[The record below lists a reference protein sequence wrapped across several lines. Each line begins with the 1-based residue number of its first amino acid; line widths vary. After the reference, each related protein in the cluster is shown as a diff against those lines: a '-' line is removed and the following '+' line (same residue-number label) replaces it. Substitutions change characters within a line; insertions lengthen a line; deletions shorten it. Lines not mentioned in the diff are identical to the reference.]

1 MNKPENNK
9 DPLSTFINHEMIEKA
24 PEGFTS
30 KVMTMIHVEPGHA
43 QKSSFKRERSLVPF
57 AFAGF
62 ILILMISSFLL
73 PEGKDASTSPV
84 LALIKRFEISLPSF
98 DFSRFDSITLPGW
111 VPYMIAG
118 ILILSLFDRALYGL
132 FHRREK

>member
-43 QKSSFKRERSLVPF
+43 QKSSVKRERSLVPF
-57 AFAGF
+57 VFAGF

-73 PEGKDASTSPV
+73 PESKDASISPV
-84 LALIKRFEISLPSF
+84 LDLIKRFEIYLPSF
-98 DFSRFDSITLPGW
+98 DFSKLDLITLPGW

-118 ILILSLFDRALYGL
+118 ILIMSLFDRALYGL